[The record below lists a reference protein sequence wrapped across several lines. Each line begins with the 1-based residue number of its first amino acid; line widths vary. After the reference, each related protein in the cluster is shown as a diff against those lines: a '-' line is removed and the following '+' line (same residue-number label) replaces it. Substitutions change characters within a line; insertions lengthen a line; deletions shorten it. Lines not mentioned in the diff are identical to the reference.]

1 MFRTFLMIKC
11 SLLSTIYYLLFII
24 YSHDGTETYLIIQ
37 LNNREDNREN
47 KNYNHFRSDIVNSQG
62 MNCKS
67 QGLIQGLT
75 LVKRTQSYIITKLFL
90 SYYIK

>member
-47 KNYNHFRSDIVNSQG
+47 KNYNHFSSDIVNSQG

-67 QGLIQGLT
+67 QGLIQVLR
-75 LVKRTQSYIITKLFL
+75 LVKCPQSYIYTLFYHII
-90 SYYIK
+90 SN